1 MDFKQ
6 ELRTFIRD
14 KIIKDDDITFGDD
27 DALITAGMI
36 DSFDLVKV
44 MVFAEQKLGIKVD
57 NSKLTVK
64 TMNTLNDM
72 VRTID
77 SAKK

>member
-6 ELRTFIRD
+6 KLRDFIS
-14 KIIKDDDITFGDD
+14 KTIIKDDDITFGDD
-27 DALITAGMI
+27 DALITEGLI

-44 MVFAEQKLGIKVD
+44 MVFAEQELKTRID
-57 NSKLTVK
+57 NSRLTVK

-72 VRTID
+72 VRTIET
-77 SAKK
+77 AKK